1 MLDDRKSNV
10 LKALVEEYIRTG
22 EPVSSQA
29 VLDRSGLD
37 VSSATIRNDLARL
50 ESYGFVQQPHT
61 SAGRI
66 PTDQGYRFYV
76 DHLAPA
82 KLREATRDRID
93 SFFQEVHRQIS
104 EVLRDTSL
112 FVNELTSYPS
122 VVVGPGMA
130 TDTIKDVRLVPL
142 GGSIVLVVAVAEN
155 GRVHQDFVD
164 IGMATDHETIVA
176 AERVIAGAFEGRT
189 LDDPER
195 GGLQRSDLPTA
206 VKRVIAPVDAQITTH
221 VEDQEVYVSGTSRMA
236 SLWTD
241 LTMVQNLLGLLE
253 EEASLIDHLTDDD
266 AGTHVRFGSDIGTGG
281 DLAVVTT
288 TYETSSGAT
297 GHVGVIGP
305 MRMDYRRTIRVVED
319 VSEGLE
325 GQFGAEG

>member
-1 MLDDRKSNV
+1 M
-10 LKALVEEYIRTG
+10 
-22 EPVSSQA
+22 
-29 VLDRSGLD
+29 
-37 VSSATIRNDLARL
+37 
-50 ESYGFVQQPHT
+50 
-61 SAGRI
+61 
-66 PTDQGYRFYV
+66 
-76 DHLAPA
+76 
-82 KLREATRDRID
+82 
-93 SFFQEVHRQIS
+93 
-104 EVLRDTSL
+104 
-112 FVNELTSYPS
+112 
-122 VVVGPGMA
+122 
-130 TDTIKDVRLVPL
+130 
-142 GGSIVLVVAVAEN
+142 
-155 GRVHQDFVD
+155 HQDFVD

-253 EEASLIDHLTDDD
+253 EEASLIDLLTDDD